1 VRPDASLAQ
10 ASRGYN
16 DVSSARHRAQ
26 FKQLEA
32 AGGIRRR
39 PFFVIATVAVEA
51 GGSQGQPA
59 SRTAKLRGYH
69 SRHAGSFTEGVMQKF
84 LVSILAI
91 VALSVAF
98 LADAVAAHP
107 PGQIDRR

>member
-59 SRTAKLRGYH
+59 PRAAKLRGCH
-69 SRHAGSFTEGVMQKF
+69 SRHGGRGASLSTCGARHICQDHVGVT
-84 LVSILAI
+84 
-91 VALSVAF
+91 
-98 LADAVAAHP
+98 
-107 PGQIDRR
+107 